1 MIRMDKAVLLSIQP
15 QWCEKIASGEK
26 TLEIRKTK
34 PKLQTPFKCYIYC
47 TKSKDKFFWQGK
59 LYRYIDDRSHNLF
72 DKPLNGKVIGEFVC
86 DDISKFTAEFTD
98 GKTYEDIRF
107 YYLDECEEEQE
118 MIICSNEWKNPSDC
132 WLCKQSSLL
141 FEDLR
146 NYIGV
151 NFHSIPFYSWHISDL
166 VIYDKPKQLSEFNI
180 NRAPQSWCYVQ
191 ED

>member
-1 MIRMDKAVLLSIQP
+1 MTISRPYNNGSIYVAPYKKYQKA
-15 QWCEKIASGEK
+15 
-26 TLEIRKTK
+26 LEI
-34 PKLQTPFKCYIYC
+34 
-47 TKSKDKFFWQGK
+47 
-59 LYRYIDDRSHNLF
+59 
-72 DKPLNGKVIGEFVC
+72 NGNITLSSKVIGEFVC

-146 NYIGV
+146 NYIGE
-151 NFHSIPFYSWHISDL
+151 NFHNIPFYSWHISDL